1 MCKQIYIYVKFL
13 SIRIK
18 CQTFCSVLKIYV
30 QFYTYLFIMEPNLA
44 PEQYPCKCTESFFKK
59 SCFLSC
65 FTEIYSPLKKI
76 HKSHS
81 PLFPD
86 TFRCSLFTQNF
97 KSVPNQFFGQRINLF
112 VITIVSFFF
121 FSPGVTRLFHQFF
134 SDFLEKKEKK
144 EKTQCKSILN
154 GRSEKPFPQNLID
167 PSVISP

>member
-44 PEQYPCKCTESFFKK
+44 LEQYPCKCTESFFKK

-65 FTEIYSPLKKI
+65 FTEIYSPLKEI
-76 HKSHS
+76 QKSHS

-86 TFRCSLFTQNF
+86 TSMLTFHTKFQIGS
-97 KSVPNQFFGQRINLF
+97 KSVFRTTDQLVRNHNR
-112 VITIVSFFF
+112 FFF
-121 FSPGVTRLFHQFF
+121 FFFPRCHSTFSPIFQRFPR
-134 SDFLEKKEKK
+134 KKRKK
-144 EKTQCKSILN
+144 RKNTM
-154 GRSEKPFPQNLID
+154 
-167 PSVISP
+167 

>member
-44 PEQYPCKCTESFFKK
+44 LEQYPCKCTESFFKK

-65 FTEIYSPLKKI
+65 FTEIYSPLKEI
-76 HKSHS
+76 QKSHS

-86 TFRCSLFTQNF
+86 TSMLTFHTKFQIGS
-97 KSVPNQFFGQRINLF
+97 KSVFRTTDQLVRNHNRF
-112 VITIVSFFF
+112 FFF